1 MNDEQILMMG
11 GTQRD
16 IDEYAKNNGAGL
28 TEENVLS
35 QELLN
40 YFFQKCK
47 AVISIKDYKF
57 TEQFI
62 HNIRLKDREQLTEII
77 NKDFYPLDN
86 TDIMTDQFLNGKFW
100 GKKETLEKV
109 KELLNN
115 N

>member
-1 MNDEQILMMG
+1 MMG

-16 IDEYAKNNGAGL
+16 VDEYGKNNGSEFE
-28 TEENVLS
+28 EENVLS

-62 HNIRLKDREQLTEII
+62 HNIRLKDREETTCKFDI
-77 NKDFYPLDN
+77 
-86 TDIMTDQFLNGKFW
+86 TDEYYGDWYECNSCGDTHIVLPKGYCPNC
-100 GKKETLEKV
+100 GKKLSTKS
-109 KELLNN
+109 LNN